1 MFREW
6 AAINHFSDNDLEIDE
21 KTKALQRSISRFEK
35 TYYGI
40 SILYWSLWLAAL
52 LSGNALLTKISSFS
66 VFCWAML
73 ASSFSF
79 SAYFLA
85 RMIKAVGRP
94 HDLVAALQTDM
105 SGLNRYSW
113 RTCVVL
119 ISTDDA
125 ESRAQALTRSR
136 AHSVPVCTPGCS
148 GWVSRCSTSRRRRP
162 GLPATSGRVG
172 S

>member
-66 VFCWAML
+66 VFC
-73 ASSFSF
+73 
-79 SAYFLA
+79 
-85 RMIKAVGRP
+85 
-94 HDLVAALQTDM
+94 
-105 SGLNRYSW
+105 
-113 RTCVVL
+113 
-119 ISTDDA
+119 
-125 ESRAQALTRSR
+125 
-136 AHSVPVCTPGCS
+136 
-148 GWVSRCSTSRRRRP
+148 
-162 GLPATSGRVG
+162 
-172 S
+172 